1 MKKFIVLM
9 MTVLL
14 SVVIFTQTIT
24 FWHTQVESDRQQRLR
39 ALAQIFEAQTGI
51 KVNLVP
57 IEENEILEQIPR
69 AVQSGTLP
77 DLVEGNFSYFVTR

>member
-1 MKKFIVLM
+1 M

-69 AVQSGTLP
+69 QFNLELCPIWWKGEFL
-77 DLVEGNFSYFVTR
+77 LFCY